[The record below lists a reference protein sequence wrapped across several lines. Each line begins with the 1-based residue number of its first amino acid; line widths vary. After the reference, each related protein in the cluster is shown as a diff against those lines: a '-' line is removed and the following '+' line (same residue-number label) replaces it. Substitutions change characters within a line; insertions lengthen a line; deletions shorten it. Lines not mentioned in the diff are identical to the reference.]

1 MKNLLMACPW
11 GQKARASGALLRCK
25 PLLATKPDGGLRL
38 AAIPI
43 RGSSRPDFQTGLKAH
58 SIKARL
64 TA

>member
-11 GQKARASGALLRCK
+11 GAKARASGALLRCK
-25 PLLATKPDGGLRL
+25 PLPATRPGGGLRL

-43 RGSSRPDFQTGLKAH
+43 RGSSRPDFRAGFQAH
-58 SIKARL
+58 LIKARL